1 MEMMNNQWDM
11 IEGRLRPRTSGKSRR
26 KNSVRTKIKCD
37 ICNKFYR
44 ADYMKVRLCETL
56 NDCYR

>member
-1 MEMMNNQWDM
+1 MNNQWDM